1 MTKFLNRMFYKH
13 RSVHEVMTD
22 ALTSFGKGNRN
33 ARLKFLIKDFY
44 GREAFENEIDGV

>member
-1 MTKFLNRMFYKH
+1 MFYKH

-33 ARLKFLIKDFY
+33 ARLKFLIKDFDE
-44 GREAFENEIDGV
+44 REAFENEIDG